1 MQILSI
7 DIGGTAVKHAVI
19 DEAGTILAQG
29 SFPTPQNFPELQ
41 AGLADAARK
50 YSIRYELSGAALSLP
65 GTVDE
70 EAGVIHQIN
79 AIPYLQGEY
88 LPQKIGNFLGLPLSM
103 ENDANC
109 AALGEMWL
117 GAARGAGDIVFVIC
131 GTGVGGALLH
141 KGEILHGRHFL
152 GGELGFMRLN
162 DQGGTLDDLGSVGG
176 LVRRVEQAKALP
188 SGSLDGQQVFTLAEQ
203 GDTCASAE
211 IGAMY
216 RALAL
221 GIVNAQYIFDP
232 ELFLIGGAI
241 SSRPGFIKQLQAHV
255 ATQIAL
261 VPVVAVEPRIVAC
274 QFGNTA
280 NLLGAVRHF
289 LDRQTAN
296 IE

>member
-1 MQILSI
+1 MQILAI

-41 AGLADAARK
+41 AGLADTARK
-50 YSIRYELSGAALSLP
+50 YSMRWELGGAALSLP

-70 EAGVIHQIN
+70 AAGVIHQIN

-88 LPQKIGNFLGLPLSM
+88 LPQKIGSFLDLPLSM

-109 AALGEMWL
+109 AALGSEQTPTW
-117 GAARGAGDIVFVIC
+117 RRPFRRPFC

-162 DQGGTLDDLGSVGG
+162 DRGGTLDELGSVGG
-176 LVRRVEQAKALP
+176 LVRRVEKAKALP
-188 SGSLDGQQVFTLAEQ
+188 SGSLDGEQVFMLAEQ

-211 IGAMY
+211 IEAMY

-274 QFGNTA
+274 RFGNTA

-289 LDRQTAN
+289 LDRQTTS